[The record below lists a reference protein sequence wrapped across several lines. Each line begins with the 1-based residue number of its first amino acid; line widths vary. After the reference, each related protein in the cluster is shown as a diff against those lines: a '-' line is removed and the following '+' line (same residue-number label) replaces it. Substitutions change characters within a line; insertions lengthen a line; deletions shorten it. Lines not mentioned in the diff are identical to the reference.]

1 MVRNDWSILDP
12 KMVGLIQKLRNIVGP
27 AVPQF
32 GPIPQLPELAGLP
45 KNTTILQ
52 LLIGSMMAMVAGTLF
67 GTTFVLL
74 GFDELVV
81 FHGVPVPRFHPLW
94 NLRRCHLF
102 FGPYLASQGFRRIC
116 CKGTLAN
123 STAGPLWTMSLATS
137 LASSS
142 WQLLR

>member
-52 LLIGSMMAMVAGTLF
+52 LLIGSTMAVVAGTLF

-74 GFDELVV
+74 GFDEWLHCSSSVMAPPWNEDV
-81 FHGVPVPRFHPLW
+81 TFFWARF
-94 NLRRCHLF
+94 
-102 FGPYLASQGFRRIC
+102 GQGFRRIC
-116 CKGTLAN
+116 CKGTLAT
-123 STAGPLWTMSLATS
+123 STASPLWTMSLATS

>member
-1 MVRNDWSILDP
+1 
-12 KMVGLIQKLRNIVGP
+12 MVGLIQKLRNIVGP

-102 FGPYLASQGFRRIC
+102 LGLIWPAKASDGFVAR
-116 CKGTLAN
+116 GLWQ
-123 STAGPLWTMSLATS
+123 TAQQVHYGLCL
-137 LASSS
+137 
-142 WQLLR
+142 